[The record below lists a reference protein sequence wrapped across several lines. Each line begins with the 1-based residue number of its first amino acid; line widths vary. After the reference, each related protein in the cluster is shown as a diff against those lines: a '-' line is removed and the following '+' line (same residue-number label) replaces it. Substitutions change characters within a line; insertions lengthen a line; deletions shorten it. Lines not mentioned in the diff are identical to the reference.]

1 LNHSAHWR
9 TLTTNSPRLRPAA
22 GLSIPAAST
31 FVMYNQASSRENRFL
46 GSSRT
51 RLDQIFLQRHVYPL
65 CMSPHSFYRTL
76 KGNREGTEV

>member
-1 LNHSAHWR
+1 
-9 TLTTNSPRLRPAA
+9 
-22 GLSIPAAST
+22 
-31 FVMYNQASSRENRFL
+31 MYNQASSRENRFL